1 VIVSIVLLLILVAL
15 IAINIQLHELV
26 RISKKQ
32 DFTTEDAQVKAM
44 TEQVA
49 EAARRLPKQ
58 EK

>member
-1 VIVSIVLLLILVAL
+1 MIPAILTLILVAS
-15 IAINIQLHELV
+15 IGINIQLQELI
-26 RISKKQ
+26 RLAKKQ

-49 EAARRLPKQ
+49 EAASRLPKQ